1 LRIISLQPFAAD
13 LLGAFGVGWDL
24 VGITH
29 IERAPDNAKSAV
41 TVTAPKGESFSG
53 LDGEALKLAAGLC
66 AYPLD
71 VKRLF
76 ELLPDT
82 VLAEVRAPDKERFIL
97 WAEDYFYKATG
108 RKVAIKDL
116 SVNSLDGLYQ
126 VIEDLG
132 ALVGGQVEARNLVNK
147 IKSQIMSWGHSFFD
161 RSRGKLVVV
170 ISDIDPLRVEGRWF
184 PDLIKAL
191 GARTIEFNCTDP
203 ARGLSWADVVA
214 ARPNTIIYAPENQ
227 SLEYSVKG
235 LNALESL
242 PNWEDLPAVKRGDVI
257 FAAGRDI
264 YRPGPRF
271 LKGTAILVSAIAG
284 LDSGYITERD
294 EYFKVRY
301 LELHRHRFV

>member
-1 LRIISLQPFAAD
+1 MRIISLQPFAAE

-29 IERAPDNAKSAV
+29 LEKPPDNAKNAV
-41 TVTAPKGESFSG
+41 SVTAPRGESFDD
-53 LDGEALKLAAGLC
+53 LDSEALKLGSGIC

-71 VKRLF
+71 VKRLV
-76 ELLPDT
+76 ELIPDT
-82 VLAEVRAPDKERFIL
+82 VLAEIRAPDKERFIP
-97 WAEDYFYKATG
+97 WAEDYLSKAVG
-108 RKVAIKDL
+108 RKVTVRDL
-116 SVNSLDGLYQ
+116 SVNSLDDLYR
-126 VIEDLG
+126 VVEELG

-161 RSRGKLVVV
+161 RCRGKLVVV
-170 ISDIDPLRVEGRWF
+170 ISELEPLRVEGRWF

-191 GARTIEFNCTDP
+191 GARTIELNPSDP
-203 ARGLSWADVVA
+203 ARVISWTDVVA

-227 SLEYSVKG
+227 SVEYSIKG

-294 EYFKVRY
+294 EYYKVRY

>member
-1 LRIISLQPFAAD
+1 MRIVSLQPFVAE
-13 LLGAFGVGWDL
+13 LLGALGVGWDL

-29 IERAPDNAKSAV
+29 LEKAQENAKSAV
-41 TVTAPKGESFSG
+41 SVTAPRGEVFSG
-53 LDGEALKLAAGLC
+53 LDSDALKLGSGVC

-82 VLAEVRAPDKERFIL
+82 VLADIRAPDKERFIP
-97 WAEDYFYKATG
+97 WAEEYLSKATG
-108 RKVAIKDL
+108 RKVSVRDL
-116 SVNSLDGLYQ
+116 SVNSLDDLYRM
-126 VIEDLG
+126 IEELG
-132 ALVGGQVEARNLVNK
+132 ALVGGQVEARNLVDK
-147 IKSQIMSWGHSFFD
+147 IRSQIMSWGHSFFD
-161 RSRGKLVVV
+161 RCRGKLVVV
-170 ISDIDPLRVEGRWF
+170 ISELEPLRVEGRWF

-191 GARTIEFNCTDP
+191 GARTIDWDRKDP
-203 ARGLSWADVVA
+203 ARVLSWADVVA

-227 SLEYSVKG
+227 SVEYSIKG

-294 EYFKVRY
+294 EYYKVRY